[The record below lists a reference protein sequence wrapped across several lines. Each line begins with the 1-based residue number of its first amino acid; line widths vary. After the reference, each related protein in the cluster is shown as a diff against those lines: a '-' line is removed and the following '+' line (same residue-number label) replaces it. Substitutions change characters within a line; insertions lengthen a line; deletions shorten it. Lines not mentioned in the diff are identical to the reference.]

1 MNVLAIDPG
10 KATGV
15 AGQYDDPSGLMFW
28 STILPWYEAMELVEQ
43 HLASGNVDLVVCED
57 YRISK
62 HTLSKGADAHWPMG
76 GIGVVTYFATKY
88 EVKAV
93 KYSPS
98 EAKTFSTDAK
108 LKKIGWHKTGAGHDN
123 DAARHLLLA
132 LVNAKAFDL
141 KLLL

>member
-1 MNVLAIDPG
+1 MAVDPG
-10 KATGV
+10 KATGL
-15 AGQYDDPSGLMFW
+15 AGMYDGVFW
-28 STILPWYEAMELVEQ
+28 SCILPWFEAMHTIEEQ
-43 HLASGNVDLVVCED
+43 LPHLDLIACED

-76 GIGVVTYFATKY
+76 GIGIVTYFAEKHS
-88 EVKAV
+88 VKAV

-98 EAKTFSTDAK
+98 EAKSFSTDAK
-108 LKKIGWHKTGAGHDN
+108 LKKLGWYKTGAGHDN

-141 KLLL
+141 TLLL